1 MLAVEMDVG
10 PCLPTAP
17 APAAPAT
24 LPAFEREVC
33 QRLPL
38 ADAVYRLLDFV
49 TADPFLDEVFA
60 RHRGASYQAVIT
72 FPLFVHLIAGAL
84 LQRDGSAHQ
93 SFQRA
98 HTDGTLPASVVAM
111 YGKLKRVPLPLSQ
124 GLLAEATQRLQT
136 VFPAVGD
143 PLPQSLRAFAPFNFD
158 GKKLKFVAKRLKPL
172 RAVRGQVLGGKL
184 LVVQDLSTGLALTFA
199 ADADGEA
206 ADNGL
211 VAGAVAQV
219 RALYPHRARLW
230 IGDRLF
236 CDLNQMAQLSEG
248 DDHFLLRYQAKVG
261 FHPDPERAPR
271 TGHDRRG
278 LAYREEWGWLGSA
291 THPRRRYVRRI
302 TLERPGQKPIILVT
316 SLLDAD
322 TYPAADLSDAYL
334 RRWGIEKMFQQ
345 VTEVFDLRH
354 LIGSTPQATV
364 FQAAFCFLLYNLIQ
378 VVRGYVAA
386 AQERSPET
394 ISTPNLFLDVTRQLA
409 AWNELV
415 AADQTVAWLH
425 EGILTPASL
434 QAYLRQ
440 RLAGLW
446 KPEWDKAAPKPR
458 RSKPTPTQ
466 YLKGGH
472 SSVFRILRGLHKLSP
487 EPHKA
492 GKETC

>member
-1 MLAVEMDVG
+1 MPAIELDVD
-10 PCLPTAP
+10 PCPPTAP
-17 APAAPAT
+17 GPAAPASM
-24 LPAFEREVC
+24 PAFEQEVC
-33 QRLPL
+33 QHLPL
-38 ADAVYRLLDFV
+38 ADAVYRLLDCV
-49 TADPFLDEVFA
+49 TADLFLDEIFA
-60 RHRGASYQAVIT
+60 RHRGASYQDVIT

-98 HTDGTLPASVVAM
+98 RTDGTLPASVVAM
-111 YGKLKRVPLPLSQ
+111 YGKLKRVPLSLSQ
-124 GLLAEATQRLQT
+124 GLLAETTQRLQT
-136 VFPAVGD
+136 IFPAVD
-143 PLPQSLRAFAPFNFD
+143 NPLPKSLQAFAPFGFD

-184 LVVQDLSTGLALTFA
+184 LVVQHLSTGLALAFA

-211 VAGAVAQV
+211 VAGALAQV
-219 RALYPHRARLW
+219 RARYPHRPRLW

-236 CDLNQMAQLSEG
+236 CDLMQMMQLSEG

-261 FHPDPERAPR
+261 FHLDPERAPR

-278 LAYREEWGWLGSA
+278 LAYREDWGWLGSA

-322 TYPAADLSDAYL
+322 LYPAADLSDAYL
-334 RRWGIEKMFQQ
+334 RRWGLEKMFQQ

-378 VVRGYVAA
+378 AVRGYIAT
-386 AQERSPET
+386 AQQRSPET
-394 ISTPNLFLDVTRQLA
+394 ISTPNLFLDVTRQLT

-415 AADQTVAWLH
+415 TADQTVAWLH
-425 EGILTPASL
+425 EGIGATEPL
-434 QAYLRQ
+434 QVYLSQ

-458 RSKPTPTQ
+458 RREPTPTQ

-487 EPHKA
+487 EPGKA
-492 GKETC
+492 GKKTC